1 MPVFHTYA
9 PEETQNLGRLLALR
23 LRPGDIVALYGEL
36 GAGKTCLVQG
46 ICQQLGT
53 SDAIT
58 SPTFTLVQEYRSEGW
73 PIYHLD
79 LYRMK
84 RLEELYEI
92 GYEEYLFGEGICL
105 IEWADRME
113 PLLPEEVWRVHLR
126 HGETPRERIIS
137 ISPPPDRSW

>member
-53 SDAIT
+53 GDPIT

-126 HGETPRERIIS
+126 HGEAPRERIIS